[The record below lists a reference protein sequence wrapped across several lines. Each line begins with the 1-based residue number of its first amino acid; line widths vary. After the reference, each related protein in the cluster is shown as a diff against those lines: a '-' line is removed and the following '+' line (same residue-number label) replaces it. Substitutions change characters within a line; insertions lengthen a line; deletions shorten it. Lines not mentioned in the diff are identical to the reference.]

1 MSEAEITPP
10 EGGTVE
16 DSGVLKAIG
25 IMLLGIFLISC
36 MDAML
41 KWLGENWRGP
51 ISVLPN
57 AGLPELVDG
66 ETRYPLAPKELASWL
81 ERFVAEDGVNMISG
95 CCGTTAEH
103 IFHRA
108 PCSTLAVKPREFHY
122 DAE

>member
-41 KWLGENWRGP
+41 KWLGEN
-51 ISVLPN
+51 
-57 AGLPELVDG
+57 
-66 ETRYPLAPKELASWL
+66 Y
-81 ERFVAEDGVNMISG
+81 
-95 CCGTTAEH
+95 
-103 IFHRA
+103 
-108 PCSTLAVKPREFHY
+108 STIQIVFFRSCFAFIPVGIAH
-122 DAE
+122 A